1 MRRPWAKQADTRT
14 TSKLQAARE
23 TADTVADYKHWVAQ
37 ASALDAARA
46 DQVTDP
52 QSNPDTV
59 AHLRSRA
66 RQTSLAEIDGD
77 YEARMHELSVARRH
91 RRIDTEA
98 AESELDYRLSER
110 DEATRRIGRIRAARA
125 SADPATAAA
134 EMTRLGQSYMRRYL
148 ALAWVASALAAVG
161 ICASAYLSGWGIPAS
176 AAAGIGGELTLT
188 FLVTQIISGRA
199 ELNRRAGLARDHE
212 GTRLAVEAPQWAQW
226 LPWGGVAGLLLA
238 SIAINTHGLFTG
250 TGILGALGAL
260 GAAVATLCTLLAW
273 GYSVEA
279 SATTA
284 TLLSDSSIQAGEDAL
299 DEVAAG
305 GRIPRPDQG
314 GVDRDS
320 VLEAIAAD
328 STLLDEVLAEVTDRA
343 VAQMPAP
350 RTPREHDLDDAVE
363 IDRGGDVA
371 VDTDTDSQA
380 APAPLREGAQRAAA
394 RGANNRSRVIE
405 ARNTIAASGAK
416 PSVSAI
422 ARATGLDRRTV
433 RRHLDA

>member
-1 MRRPWAKQADTRT
+1 MRLPWLKKTTTTPAK
-14 TSKLQAARE
+14 LPAA
-23 TADTVADYKHWVAQ
+23 AVDTVADYKHWVAS
-37 ASALDAARA
+37 AAALDDARA
-46 DQVTDP
+46 AQVTDP

-59 AHLRSRA
+59 THLRSRA

-110 DEATRRIGRIRAARA
+110 DEARARIGRIRAARA

-134 EMTRLGQSYMRRYL
+134 EMARLGQSYMRRYL
-148 ALAWVASALAAVG
+148 AIAWVASALAAVG
-161 ICASAYLSGWGIPAS
+161 LGAYAYVSGWGTATS
-176 AAAGIGGELTLT
+176 VAAGLGGELTLT

-212 GTRLAVEAPQWAQW
+212 GTPIAVAAPAWAQR
-226 LPWGGVAGLLLA
+226 LPWAGVAGLLLA
-238 SIAINTHGLFTG
+238 SIAINVHGLISG

-284 TLLSDSSIQAGEDAL
+284 TLLSDSRIQAGEDAL
-299 DEVAAG
+299 DDIAAG
-305 GRIPRPDQG
+305 GRIPRPGQG
-314 GVDRDS
+314 GIDRDS
-320 VLEAIAAD
+320 VLDAIAAD
-328 STLLDEVLAEVTDRA
+328 TTLLDEVLAEVTDRA

-350 RTPREHDLDDAVE
+350 RTPHEADLDVAVE

-371 VDTDTDSQA
+371 VDTDSDRQA
-380 APAPLREGAQRAAA
+380 APESLREGARIAAE
-394 RGANNRSRVIE
+394 RGQDNRSRVIE
-405 ARNTIAASGAK
+405 ARNALAASGAE

-433 RRHLDA
+433 RRHLS